1 MPTTEDYDTFIAYLQ
16 EWQLREVFGIP
27 RFVMAYHKSLE
38 LAMPALMIG
47 LFITQNEHERV
58 RYTENYAIPM
68 ALDTPERPWIIH
80 GLACIDETLQ
90 RMEKSI
96 PNLRTHLYVSPDQ
109 TYPQRQ
115 RLRES
120 AMVCELALPRV
131 T

>member
-58 RYTENYAIPM
+58 RYTEKYAIPM
-68 ALDTPERPWIIH
+68 ELDTPERPWIIH

-90 RMEKSI
+90 RIEESI
-96 PNLRTHLYVSPDQ
+96 PGLRTHLFFAPDQ
-109 TYPQRQ
+109 RYTQRK
-115 RLRES
+115 RLREIALS
-120 AMVCELALPRV
+120 CDLDLPRI